1 MAVLSD
7 RPYPATNFLVDLGA
21 GDGPEAG
28 LLEVTF
34 PDTTILTIDYRSGN
48 DSTSE
53 PRKIPSL
60 TKYGNLI
67 LKRGV
72 TGSLSLYE
80 WWNAT
85 RNGDHTARSVIVTL
99 LDEGRQP
106 VLRWTFLHARPASYR
121 FSPLNA
127 LSAEALIESLELSF
141 ERMEMD

>member
-7 RPYPATNFLVDLGA
+7 RPYPATNFLVDLGT

-28 LLEVTF
+28 LLEVIF
-34 PDTTILTIDYRSGN
+34 PDATILTIDYRSGN
-48 DSTSE
+48 DPTTE

-60 TKYGNLI
+60 TKYGNI
-67 LKRGV
+67 TLKRGV

-85 RNGDHTARSVIVTL
+85 RNGDHTARNVIVTL
-99 LDEGRQP
+99 LDEDRKP

-127 LSAEALIESLELSF
+127 LCAEALIESLDLSF
-141 ERMEMD
+141 ERMEME